1 MDILNFLNSDIVLPS
16 VAVLVIFVYVFMRIR
31 NNKKYKR

>member
-1 MDILNFLNSDIVLPS
+1 MNLLNFLNSDIILPS
-16 VAVLVIFVYVFMRIR
+16 VAVLVIFIYIFMRIR

>member
-16 VAVLVIFVYVFMRIR
+16 VTVLVIFVYVFMRIR
-31 NNKKYKR
+31 NNKKHKR